1 MIHSFYRERLRIDG
15 FLTNCHTADRIF
27 ICDNPGK
34 SLPRSVR
41 IGKYFATMIHKGQID
56 PRKQTLKC
64 NKCLQ
69 QDHKQYECPNQWTC
83 RQCNKPC
90 HWENECEEDLNET
103 SEEEKEKKERKYS
116 HCWSK
121 NSFDSVSMRK
131 WGWQKY
137 GRLVIAAAIPNLKF
151 KMTNLFYDYDL
162 V

>member
-1 MIHSFYRERLRIDG
+1 MHSFYRERLRIDG

-103 SEEEKEKKERKYS
+103 SEEEKEKKKGNIAIVDLKTALIPLA
-116 HCWSK
+116 WGNGDDK
-121 NSFDSVSMRK
+121 NMED
-131 WGWQKY
+131 W
-137 GRLVIAAAIPNLKF
+137 
-151 KMTNLFYDYDL
+151 
-162 V
+162 